1 MIACV
6 ACLRPLMACLA
17 VFVLHLGLIGAWLAS
32 LIDMTIRMILVMRR
46 FAGGKWHAIR
56 V

>member
-1 MIACV
+1 MIMCV
-6 ACLRPLMACLA
+6 MLIRPLMALMA
-17 VFVLHLGLIGAWLAS
+17 VFVLHLGLTGAWMAS
-32 LIDMTIRMILVMRR
+32 LVDMTVRMTLVMRR